1 MRDCPGLVR
10 AAGLPVAGVRHF
22 SELDCWKLCE
32 EHKRAVYQ
40 VCRDPRVRADR
51 KFHDQWRDAAA
62 SPSRNIA
69 EGFGRRS
76 HLEFA
81 RYLDIAR
88 ASLFECQQHGQDAVD
103 REYLNPADLL
113 QLLHLAQRASGA
125 IAALQRYLR
134 GTGAG

>member
-1 MRDCPGLVR
+1 
-10 AAGLPVAGVRHF
+10 VAGVRHF
-22 SELDCWKLCE
+22 SELDCWKLSE
-32 EHKRAVYQ
+32 EHKRAVYRI
-40 VCRDPRVRADR
+40 CRDPQVRADR

-76 HLEFA
+76 RLEFA

-103 REYLNPADLL
+103 REYLSPAD
-113 QLLHLAQRASGA
+113 QLELMHLAQRASGA

-134 GTGAG
+134 RTGNG